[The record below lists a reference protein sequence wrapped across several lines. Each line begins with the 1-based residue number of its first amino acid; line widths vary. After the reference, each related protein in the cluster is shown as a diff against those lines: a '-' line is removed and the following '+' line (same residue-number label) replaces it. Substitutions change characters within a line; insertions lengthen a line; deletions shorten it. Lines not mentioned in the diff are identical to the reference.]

1 MRVEKRSDGDLNC
14 EAWFSEE
21 LPTPLYRYRL
31 SRHWADPPHLVAWM
45 LNPSTADHEV
55 LDNTIKGI
63 ETRAQAWGYGGLTVI
78 NLFAFRTKDPSL
90 MKAAADPIGPGND
103 DVILDVLHA
112 AAANGS
118 IVAGSPAYHPPAPCS
133 HTADGPVA
141 PAIPMAASAAKPR
154 YMLAPPGLRH
164 SGRGGVPP
172 ERRRAVAGAG

>member
-118 IVAGSPAYHPPAPCS
+118 MVLCAWGNHGAFRGRDKEAAVLAKKAGVGLKSLVVTQQNQPGHPLYVGHDVASVPW
-133 HTADGPVA
+133 
-141 PAIPMAASAAKPR
+141 
-154 YMLAPPGLRH
+154 
-164 SGRGGVPP
+164 PP
-172 ERRRAVAGAG
+172 E